1 MLQKFSRK
9 NFVYIAV
16 LIFGLSLSA
25 CSFANPDKRQL
36 ERLNDAISN
45 NYFQTAD
52 KLITQL
58 EKSQNADTI
67 KQLEKA
73 KEKLNA
79 KKAKQAEL
87 EEAVRKEM
95 EREQAEYKAFEQDFN
110 TVASQN
116 STYHYLYQE
125 CNVSNYYSN
134 ITLYVNDGWNLLTK
148 EDKIDF
154 AARMMILYKG
164 MLGARDLYKPQM
176 KINFSIIDQ
185 NSNTLLAEGDT
196 KSNKIAVYK

>member
-1 MLQKFSRK
+1 M
-9 NFVYIAV
+9 
-16 LIFGLSLSA
+16 FGLSLSA

-79 KKAKQAEL
+79 KKVEQAEL

-95 EREQAEYKAFEQDFN
+95 EREQAEYKAFEQDFS

-176 KINFSIIDQ
+176 KINFSIIEQ

>member
-16 LIFGLSLSA
+16 LMFGLSLSA
-25 CSFANPDKRQL
+25 CSFANPNKRQL

-164 MLGARDLYKPQM
+164 MLGARDLYKPQI

-185 NSNTLLAEGDT
+185 NSNTLIAEGDT

>member
-1 MLQKFSRK
+1 M
-9 NFVYIAV
+9 
-16 LIFGLSLSA
+16 FGLSLSA

-79 KKAKQAEL
+79 KKAEQAAL

-125 CNVSNYYSN
+125 CDVSNYYSN

-196 KSNKIAVYK
+196 KNNKIAVYK